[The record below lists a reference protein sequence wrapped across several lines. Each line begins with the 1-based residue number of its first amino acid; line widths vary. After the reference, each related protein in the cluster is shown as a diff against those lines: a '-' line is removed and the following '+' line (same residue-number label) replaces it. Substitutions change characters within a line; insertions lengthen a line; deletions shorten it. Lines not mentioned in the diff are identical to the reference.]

1 MRVVDTV
8 LLSQL
13 VVHFH
18 GRRGERQQKNIA
30 AIGPLMPNALNGHA
44 INTPLRQAHFLAQ
57 VCEESYALSDMRE
70 EASGREYEG
79 RAKSLGNT
87 RPGDGVRFKGRGLI
101 QVTGR
106 ANYEKL
112 GDELGLDLLSSP
124 KAAEEPQVAVDSAC
138 QYWTDRHLNSYA
150 DKDDIKGVTR
160 RVNGKRLLGLK
171 ERNAY
176 LVLAKTLLGA

>member
-8 LLSQL
+8 LLSHL

-18 GRRGERQQKNIA
+18 GRRGERQRKNIA
-30 AIGPLMPNALNGHA
+30 AIGPLMPSALNSYA

-79 RAKSLGNT
+79 RVKSLGNT
-87 RPGDGVRFKGRGLI
+87 EPGDGVRFRGRGLI

-106 ANYEKL
+106 ANYSKL
-112 GDELGLDLLSSP
+112 GDELGLDLLSNP
-124 KAAEEPQVAVDSAC
+124 KVAEEPLTAVYSAC
-138 QYWTDRHLNSYA
+138 QYWTDHHLNAFA
-150 DKDDIKGVTR
+150 DKDDIKGITR

-176 LVLAKTLLGA
+176 LVKAKALLGA